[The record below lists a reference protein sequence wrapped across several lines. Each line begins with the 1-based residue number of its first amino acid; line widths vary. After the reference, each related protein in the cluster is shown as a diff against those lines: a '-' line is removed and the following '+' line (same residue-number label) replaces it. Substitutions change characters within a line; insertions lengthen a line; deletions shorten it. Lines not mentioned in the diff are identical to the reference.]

1 MAGGMRTLAGVTG
14 RPCFDVVCAGTPL
27 WRVAHPSDGLATTG
41 VRFRSGI
48 INAARLL
55 ARWGIRVGL
64 ATVLDDD
71 TFGRAWLERAATSGI
86 DIGGVSLASPATS
99 LVVVD
104 AAGSQSVVVSE
115 REAEHDLH
123 VPAEWS
129 SQVLLLA
136 GLSPVTS
143 TAAALCKAARKAR
156 REGTMVVLDLT
167 ASTRLWA
174 GRDPRTI
181 SMVLREVDVVR
192 CTFAD
197 LAILGGDVAS
207 VRRAMRPSATLVIND
222 ASGALAAGMFG
233 EVTCSLPARD
243 ALRAQDRSD
252 SCTAAI
258 CAEWARP
265 STLAESLGGRWHR
278 VLQRWASQ
286 SSGRATAPR

>member
-1 MAGGMRTLAGVTG
+1 MERAR
-14 RPCFDVVCAGTPL
+14 FDVVCVGTPH
-27 WRVAHPSDGLATTG
+27 WRIAHPPDGLATTG
-41 VRFRSGI
+41 VHFRSGI

-55 ARWGIRVGL
+55 AREGIRVGL

-71 TFGRAWLERAATSGI
+71 VFGRTWLDRTAALGI
-86 DIGGVSLASPATS
+86 DVSGVSLATPATS

-104 AAGSQSVVVSE
+104 AAGSQSVVLSE

-129 SQVLLLA
+129 SQVLLLS

-167 ASTRLWA
+167 ASMRLWT
-174 GRDPRTI
+174 GRDPRTVA
-181 SMVLREVDVVR
+181 MVLREVDVVR

-197 LAILGGDVAS
+197 LAVLGGDVAS
-207 VRRAMRPSATLVIND
+207 LRRAMRPSATLVIND
-222 ASGALAAGMFG
+222 ARGAVAAGTFG
-233 EVTCSLPARD
+233 EVTCSMPATD
-243 ALRAQDRSD
+243 ALRAWDGSD

-265 STLAESLGGRWHR
+265 SALAESLGGRWHR
-278 VLQRWASQ
+278 VLQRWARQ
-286 SSGRATAPR
+286 SSGRDAAPR